1 MWVLKGGM
9 ALEFRFGDRA
19 RTTRDVDLESD
30 KDEETIV
37 GFVVGATEVP
47 IDDFFSFVVE
57 RTGPIIVEGV
67 HRAIRFRIT
76 GLLSSRRFETVI
88 MDVGLADRRTEE
100 VDLVTG
106 SEFLKFAGLQP
117 LQIQALPLTQHLAEK
132 LHAYTRVYA
141 AGRLSSR
148 VKDLVD
154 IVLIVTGREFKA
166 GEVCSRIEAT
176 FGGRDTH
183 TVVDRIPEPPEEWRL
198 PYREMATQVGLDP
211 DANAGYSIA
220 AAFFDPLLAGDLQTN
235 AQWSPES
242 HTWLSDIG

>member
-1 MWVLKGGM
+1 MDMPSGKQSSSEFRMLRRRSHRHTSSGVRRLIVIERFLARLQVSAPGMWVLKGGM

-183 TVVDRIPEPPEEWRL
+183 TAVS
-198 PYREMATQVGLDP
+198 Y
-211 DANAGYSIA
+211 
-220 AAFFDPLLAGDLQTN
+220 
-235 AQWSPES
+235 
-242 HTWLSDIG
+242 